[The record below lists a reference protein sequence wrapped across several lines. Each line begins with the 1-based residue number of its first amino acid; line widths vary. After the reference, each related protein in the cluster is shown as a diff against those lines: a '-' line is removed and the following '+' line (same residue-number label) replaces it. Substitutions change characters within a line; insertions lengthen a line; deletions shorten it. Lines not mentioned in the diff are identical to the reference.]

1 MKEVK
6 TMEPMI
12 IKFASTPEERARM
25 DAKMREY
32 FSWCRHM
39 NYDAAN
45 EENWNNFS
53 ESYNNRWYI
62 TDIEVVIRRA
72 HMYAVYQHN
81 T

>member
-12 IKFASTPEERARM
+12 IKFASTPEARKAM

-32 FSWCRHM
+32 FSCCRRM

-45 EENWNNFS
+45 EENWNSFS

-72 HMYAVYQHN
+72 HTYAVCQHN